1 MVVRIKW
8 ALGYALLHFF
18 TLFYFAVLKNI
29 MLAYWLTVNIL
40 RNILSSYNVLQ
51 VDELRRSSL
60 PEVLLRKGA
69 LKICRKFTGEH
80 PCRSVTSIK
89 LLCNLLKSHVDT
101 GVFRPPLPK
110 KTYGWQLLLCFQGVE
125 KRCIGNK
132 WVNMILSKFFIK
144 GGGAGRSLSTLSNA
158 LKNVLK
164 FCQKLQ

>member
-60 PEVLLRKGA
+60 PEVFLRKGA
-69 LKICRKFTGEH
+69 LKICSKFTGEH

-89 LLCNLLKSHVDT
+89 LLFNLLKSHVDM
-101 GVFRPPLPK
+101 GVFLQICCIFSEHLFLKRPLD
-110 KTYGWQLLLCFQGVE
+110 GCFFYVF
-125 KRCIGNK
+125 R
-132 WVNMILSKFFIK
+132 
-144 GGGAGRSLSTLSNA
+144 R
-158 LKNVLK
+158 
-164 FCQKLQ
+164 